1 MTPDVETVRS
11 TRTPVQMGKNHLLI
25 VAVAAALLIVIVA
38 AVWLMARPTALYPVR
53 MNGKYAYINK
63 SGKLVIQ
70 PQFDRAEPF
79 TEGYAAV
86 QTAGRWGFI
95 DKTGK
100 LTIAPQYDLADP
112 YSEGLALV
120 GV

>member
-1 MTPDVETVRS
+1 MAPNMLCSCQLEFVGGKAMTPDVEAVRV
-11 TRTPVQMGKNHLLI
+11 TRPTIEMGKNHLLI
-25 VAVAAALLIVIVA
+25 VAGAAALLVLIVVA
-38 AVWLMARPTALYPVR
+38 IWLAVRPATLFPVR

-70 PQFDRAEPF
+70 PQFERAEPF

-86 QTAGRWGFI
+86 QTSGRWGFI

-100 LTIAPQYDLADP
+100 L
-112 YSEGLALV
+112 
-120 GV
+120 